1 MVLRVSDF
9 ETVRE
14 LILRQ
19 LDGYQ
24 AKEALDRI
32 EAEVERLTA
41 LSGNL
46 LQERNAAWRQVERL
60 KRDVEHYSSKNARLA
75 TRNERLRAIL
85 DRNPIAQREAILKEN
100 ERLRAALERIAEQT
114 RWTTDVARSQ
124 VLSTKQAIA
133 RAALA
138 EFDPAQSM
146 TEDELRAALA
156 KGEA

>member
-1 MVLRVSDF
+1 MVLRVNDF

-100 ERLRAALERIAEQT
+100 ERLRAALEEIAGPERT
-114 RWTTDVARSQ
+114 SHV
-124 VLSTKQAIA
+124 QAIGLA